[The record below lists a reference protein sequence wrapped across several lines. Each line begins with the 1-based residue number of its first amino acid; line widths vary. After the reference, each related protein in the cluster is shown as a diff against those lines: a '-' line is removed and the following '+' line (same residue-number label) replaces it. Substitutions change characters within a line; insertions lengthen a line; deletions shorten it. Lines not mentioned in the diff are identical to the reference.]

1 MDSTKSPAAMS
12 APREL
17 PVAAWAAGTGEDT
30 VEQDRRH
37 FDAAVQMVADG
48 ASRWVLVSGVGDVE
62 DLLSR
67 GKLARRLARIT
78 VRAVGTDAVLVE
90 RQEAEEPAAA
100 TPPAR
105 AGIRSWLAAVTHAL
119 ASLGH

>member
-1 MDSTKSPAAMS
+1 MG

-17 PVAAWAAGTGEDT
+17 PVAASTAGIGDET

-48 ASRWVLVSGVGDVE
+48 ASRWVLVSGVDDVE

-78 VRAVGTDAVLVE
+78 VRAVGADAVLVE

-100 TPPAR
+100 TRPAKT
-105 AGIRSWLAAVTHAL
+105 GVRSWLAAVTHAL